1 MLKNICENSEKG
13 RAGRGVRPYG
23 EAGTGGVE
31 PRPYGGVT
39 RSAVN
44 GPSGTPAPTE
54 GYKGRGRTGGV
65 EPRPYGGYKGCG
77 KRAVGEIGEAP
88 PVAEEA
94 SRFRGSA
101 PIGGYDSGR
110 QSVGTTVGNRR
121 PLRVGCK

>member
-1 MLKNICENSEKG
+1 MGEREG
-13 RAGRGVRPYG
+13 RPYG

-65 EPRPYGGYKGCG
+65 EPRPYGWVASSAAEWATARVAPTGCNMGCG
-77 KRAVGEIGEAP
+77 GAAG
-88 PVAEEA
+88 
-94 SRFRGSA
+94 
-101 PIGGYDSGR
+101 
-110 QSVGTTVGNRR
+110 
-121 PLRVGCK
+121 